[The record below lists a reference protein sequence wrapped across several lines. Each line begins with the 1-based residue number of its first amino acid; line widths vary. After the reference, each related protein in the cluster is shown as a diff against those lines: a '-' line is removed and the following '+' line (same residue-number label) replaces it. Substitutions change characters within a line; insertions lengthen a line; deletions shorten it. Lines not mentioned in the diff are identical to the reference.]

1 MANLKEIAAGTLI
14 GFSGNKTVA
23 TAKTD
28 TSTNRVD
35 ICSTKQLYFNGE
47 RIGVTDNEQT
57 FLENGISSSGMG
69 MASHVVMSS
78 TDSTNIKTYIDNK
91 VGAAVAGAYK
101 FKKSVASLV
110 ELFKKTT
117 NVGDVFNITSDFT
130 ISSGDNAGT
139 YKAGTNVAVNTAF
152 AGNGTE
158 AMIDPL
164 GGTTVDLSPY
174 VTTSTLNITLGN
186 YYKKTDTYSKT
197 EVNTK
202 LNSYYTKEEVGSKLN
217 DYALVAHLSESNL
230 KDIVSSGSSIIGHE
244 GAYAKAAKVIANGG
258 VVNVMGSVAGTNGYP
273 LDGISET
280 VARYTDDNN
289 FRLSFVYNSKRYNI
303 NRSSGEQIKVTTED
317 YKSSMQREIDSL
329 KSTVDALKAQLLLA

>member
-57 FLENGISSSGMG
+57 FLENGISPNGKS

-91 VGAAVAGAYK
+91 VGAAIAGAYK

-110 ELFKKTT
+110 ELFKETT

-174 VTTSTLNITLGN
+174 VTTSTLNSTLGN
-186 YYKKTDTYSKT
+186 YYKKTETYSKA

-202 LNSYYTKEEVGSKLN
+202 LNSYYTKDEVGSKLN

-230 KDIVSSGSSIIGHE
+230 KDIASSSSSIVGHE
-244 GAYAKAAKVIANGG
+244 REYAKAAKVIANGG
-258 VVNVMGSVAGTNGYP
+258 VVNVFGSAGTYGSP
-273 LDGISET
+273 LYGISET
-280 VARYTDDNN
+280 AARYTDDNN
-289 FRLSFVYNSKRYNI
+289 FRLTFVHNSKRYTI
-303 NRSSGEQIKVTTED
+303 TRSSGVEIKVTTED
-317 YKSSMQREIDSL
+317 YKSSMQKEIESL

>member
-47 RIGVTDNEQT
+47 RIGVTDNEQK
-57 FLENGISSSGMG
+57 FLENGISSSGMS

-110 ELFKKTT
+110 ELFKETT

-174 VTTSTLNITLGN
+174 VTTSTLNSTLGN
-186 YYKKTDTYSKT
+186 YYKKTETYSKA

-202 LNSYYTKEEVGSKLN
+202 LDSYYTKDEVGSKLN

-230 KDIVSSGSSIIGHE
+230 KDIASSSSTILGHE
-244 GAYAKAAKVIANGG
+244 SEYAKAAKVIANGG
-258 VVNVMGSVAGTNGYP
+258 VVNVFGSAGANGYP
-273 LDGISET
+273 LYGISDT
-280 VARYTDDNN
+280 AARYTDDNN
-289 FRLSFVYNSKRYNI
+289 FRLQFAFNSKIYYI
-303 NRSSGEQIKVTTED
+303 NRSPGGQIHVSLDD